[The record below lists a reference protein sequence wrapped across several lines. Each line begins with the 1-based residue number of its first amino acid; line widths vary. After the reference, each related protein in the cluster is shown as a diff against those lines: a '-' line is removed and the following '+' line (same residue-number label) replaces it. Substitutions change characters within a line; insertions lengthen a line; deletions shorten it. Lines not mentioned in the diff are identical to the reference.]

1 MNRTRMIRGAKHEI
15 PADLVIKNG
24 RIVNVFT
31 KEILEG
37 DVAIVDGSIVGIGAY
52 EGLETIDAVGQY
64 LIPGLINAHVHIES
78 SMMTPSGYAGLIAPR
93 GTTTIIA
100 DPHEIVNVAGATG
113 LSFMLEDSADLAV
126 DMFFMIPSSVP
137 ATAQETNGAGEFLSK
152 DMAPFLGHSRI
163 LGLGEVMCIDDVL
176 QARAHILDKI
186 QSCEGRVI
194 DGHAPGLSGA
204 SLQAYRAA
212 GIETDHEAVSGEEAV
227 ERLRAGFYLQV
238 REGSAAHDLVP
249 ILEAVKGQNLPTE
262 RILLCTDDR
271 HSSDIRAQGDIDHCV
286 RLAMAVGYDAITAI
300 QMATINTAQAYG
312 LRQYGA
318 IAPGYQADIL
328 FCDNLESFHITAVY
342 KKGKNI
348 QPLLSD
354 TRALATC
361 PTLLNS
367 VVLDGIKP
375 SDFAFPLEA
384 GKKSAGIEIIPGD
397 IRTLAFEAELPEEG
411 GFFKASKLYSKLA
424 VVERYGKNGN
434 RAVAPIRGYGI
445 EGGAVAMTI
454 AHDSHNIIVC
464 GDNDGDMAV
473 AVEKIHEI
481 QGGIVVVS
489 QGSVLGSL
497 ALPVGG
503 LMSTASWPEMEEAL
517 TKLLTLAHG
526 LGVPETID
534 PFITL
539 SFMALPVIPEIRLT
553 DRGLVRVQA

>member
-1 MNRTRMIRGAKHEI
+1 MNRTRMIHGAKHEI

-31 KEILEG
+31 KEVLEG
-37 DVAIVDGSIVGIGAY
+37 DVAIVDGSIVGIGTY
-52 EGLETIDAVGQY
+52 EGLKTIDAKGQY

-100 DPHEIVNVAGATG
+100 DPHEIVNVAGETG
-113 LSFMLEDSADLAV
+113 LSFMLEDSANLAV

-137 ATAQETNGAGEFLSK
+137 ATAQETNGAGEFSAK
-152 DMAPFLGHSRI
+152 DMSPFLDHSRI

-176 QARAHILDKI
+176 QAKAHILDKI

-204 SLQAYRAA
+204 ALQAYRAA
-212 GIETDHEAVSGEEAV
+212 GIETDHEAVNGEEAV

-271 HSSDIRAQGDIDHCV
+271 HSSDIRTQGDMDHCV

-312 LRQYGA
+312 LRRHGA

-328 FCDNLESFHITAVY
+328 FCDDLASFHITAVY

-348 QPLLSD
+348 QPLLSE
-354 TRALATC
+354 TKILAAC

-375 SDFAFPLEA
+375 SDFAFPVEA
-384 GKKSAGIEIIPGD
+384 GKESLGIEIIPGD
-397 IRTLAFEAELPEEG
+397 IRTLAFEAELPEEDG
-411 GFFKASKLYSKLA
+411 LFKASKLYSKLA
-424 VVERYGKNGN
+424 VIERYGKNGN
-434 RAVAPIRGYGI
+434 RAVAPIKGYGI

-489 QGSVLGSL
+489 KGTVLGSL

-517 TKLLTLAHG
+517 TELLMLAHD

-553 DRGLVRVQA
+553 DQGLVRV